1 MGGALGRSP
10 SGQIMGVV
18 VYRSTIRTVDPN
30 RPLADAVAVDGDRI
44 VAVGS
49 LAEVTEAVGPD
60 HVIDDRFIDQ
70 VLVPGLIDQHLHPI
84 LGASTLSTAVIAT
97 EDWVLPEQTFPAAH
111 SHDEYVARLR
121 TAEAELD
128 DPDAWLFSWGY
139 HQLWHGD
146 LNRSLLDEISA
157 TRPIGV
163 WQRSCHEFFLNS
175 AAIEALGITE
185 QEVADAGELAAT
197 IDLPRGRFWERG
209 LMTFLFGRI
218 SPVFMTPERLVR
230 GLEQMVT
237 YLHQNGV
244 TAINEPGAQLAP
256 VHGSS
261 TRRSSVTRR
270 HRSRRPSLSTLAAP
284 QTEASRSRKRS
295 PAPPRSLTNGER
307 ERFDSFP
314 IR

>member
-1 MGGALGRSP
+1 MD
-10 SGQIMGVV
+10 VV

-60 HVIDDRFIDQ
+60 HVVDDRFIDQ

-197 IDLPRGRFWERG
+197 IDLPRGRFW
-209 LMTFLFGRI
+209 
-218 SPVFMTPERLVR
+218 
-230 GLEQMVT
+230 
-237 YLHQNGV
+237 
-244 TAINEPGAQLAP
+244 GA
-256 VHGSS
+256 G
-261 TRRSSVTRR
+261 
-270 HRSRRPSLSTLAAP
+270 
-284 QTEASRSRKRS
+284 
-295 PAPPRSLTNGER
+295 
-307 ERFDSFP
+307 
-314 IR
+314 